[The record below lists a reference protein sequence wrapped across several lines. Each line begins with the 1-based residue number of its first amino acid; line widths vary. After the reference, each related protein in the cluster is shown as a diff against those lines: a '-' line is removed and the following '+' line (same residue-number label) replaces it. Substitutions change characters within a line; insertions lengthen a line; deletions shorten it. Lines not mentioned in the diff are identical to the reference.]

1 MCVHK
6 SLCFCPVFY
15 PTPADLELIQR
26 PYYNTFLLSSST
38 LFSLWASAGAQKGK
52 EPGSLPKWFPLPR
65 KCLWKNARKKWR
77 TLEWELEVGQSKF
90 GWRKTAVASCQH
102 PAGQMEEFGAVEGT
116 AWGGDGE
123 QARIN
128 EKDCWGL
135 EEGCCFSPWPRL
147 GYSGALERRGH
158 EITAQ
163 EDNGSLEN
171 HH

>member
-26 PYYNTFLLSSST
+26 PYYNKFLLSSST
-38 LFSLWASAGAQKGK
+38 LFY
-52 EPGSLPKWFPLPR
+52 P
-65 KCLWKNARKKWR
+65 R
-77 TLEWELEVGQSKF
+77 TLEWELEVAQSKF

-163 EDNGSLEN
+163 EDNGKQNLEN